1 MIPTPADRWRS
12 AGKGWVSR
20 GAMRSRTP
28 IGGLTDDG
36 FGTWVEA
43 VGEVVIDRTGQP
55 QEAGSAIAAAPL
67 PKGRGT
73 ARR

>member
-1 MIPTPADRWRS
+1 MDE
-12 AGKGWVSR
+12 
-20 GAMRSRTP
+20 
-28 IGGLTDDG
+28 G

-43 VGEVVIDRTGQP
+43 VGEVVLDRLGQP
-55 QEAGSAIAAAPL
+55 REAASAIAAAPL